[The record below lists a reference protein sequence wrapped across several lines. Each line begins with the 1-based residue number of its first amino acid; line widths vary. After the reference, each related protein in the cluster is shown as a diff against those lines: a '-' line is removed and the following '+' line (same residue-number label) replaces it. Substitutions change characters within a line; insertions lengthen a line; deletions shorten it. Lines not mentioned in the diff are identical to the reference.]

1 MTQPEQLPLWDK
13 VAHNLQEWYSDAV
26 GWTGEKARIGV
37 KKMDIVGIQHN
48 IKRAMT
54 HLGGRVYDLMQ
65 RGVNVENDE
74 QVKLIHGNLSKL
86 EEELA
91 SREREIEDLRASR
104 RGADESEAVAVPDDP
119 DPDPDPGP
127 ASGEGE
133 TRTPEGGA

>member
-1 MTQPEQLPLWDK
+1 MPETEQRTLWDK
-13 VAHNLQEWYSDAV
+13 VAHNLQDWYSEAV

-74 QVKLIHGNLSKL
+74 QVKLMIGNLRKL
-86 EEELA
+86 EEELSA
-91 SREREIEDLRASR
+91 REREIDDLRSSR
-104 RGADESEAVAVPDDP
+104 RGSETADDEVAVVEGPD
-119 DPDPDPGP
+119 
-127 ASGEGE
+127 E
-133 TRTPEGGA
+133 TQSAEEEEETPR

>member
-1 MTQPEQLPLWDK
+1 MPETEQRTLWEK
-13 VAHNLQEWYSDAV
+13 VAHNLQDWYSEAV

-74 QVKLIHGNLSKL
+74 QVKLMVGNLRKL

-91 SREREIEDLRASR
+91 AREREIDELRSSR
-104 RGADESEAVAVPDDP
+104 RGAE
-119 DPDPDPGP
+119 
-127 ASGEGE
+127 
-133 TRTPEGGA
+133 TPEEEVALVEGAAETQAAQEDEEEETPR